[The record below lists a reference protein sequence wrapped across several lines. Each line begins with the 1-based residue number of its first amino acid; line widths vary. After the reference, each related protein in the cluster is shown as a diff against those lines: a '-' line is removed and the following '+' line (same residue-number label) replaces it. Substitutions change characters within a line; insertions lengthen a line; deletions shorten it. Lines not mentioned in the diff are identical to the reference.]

1 MNDPVR
7 LLASPEATDLEKE
20 LLGAWGDEQPSAASR
35 DKTLAALGLAG
46 GAAAAAAG
54 SMAPKAIASGWALV
68 AKWIGLG
75 AIVVGATAVGVTRL
89 AHHDATPAQPVAATP
104 LERHAAAPPP
114 PIAATATTVELSDS
128 PPAQHTHARAVAP
141 APCSG
146 ACGAD
151 GSSSITQQV
160 AALDRARV
168 ALDAGDTSRAVK
180 LVDAY
185 EAEYPSGAFV
195 QEAEVVRIEALVRA
209 GNAAEADRAGKHFL
223 GAYPKSP
230 HDARVRSLLGYAR
243 EP

>member
-20 LLGAWGDEQPSAASR
+20 LLGAWGDEKPSAAAR

-54 SMAPKAIASGWALV
+54 SIAPKAIASGWALV

-89 AHHDATPAQPVAATP
+89 AHHDAAPTQTVAATP
-104 LERHAAAPPP
+104 LERHTATPPA
-114 PIAATATTVELSDS
+114 PIATTTATTVELPDS
-128 PPAQHTHARAVAP
+128 PPAQHAHAHAAAPVA
-141 APCSG
+141 
-146 ACGAD
+146 
-151 GSSSITQQV
+151 SSITQQV
-160 AALDRARV
+160 AALDRARG
-168 ALDAGDTSRAVK
+168 ALDAGDTSRAVR

-223 GAYPKSP
+223 AAYPKSP